1 MIQFYEM
8 QKQVKH
14 IYMSEVREWLPLG
27 ERVTGRGHKRGF
39 CNVGNFFWGGAG
51 YMGWLTFWKF
61 TLMILYFSAGSH
73 TSKTFF

>member
-39 CNVGNFFWGGAG
+39 CNVGNFFWGGC
-51 YMGWLTFWKF
+51 WLYGLAHF
-61 TLMILYFSAGSH
+61 LEIH
-73 TSKTFF
+73 TYDLIFFCR

>member
-39 CNVGNFFWGGAG
+39 CNVGNFFGGVLVT
-51 YMGWLTFWKF
+51 WV
-61 TLMILYFSAGSH
+61 GSLFGNSH
-73 TSKTFF
+73 L